1 MASLAAEMGAAGKA
15 AMATATT
22 GARGAKSGPS
32 RVVRPRGREA
42 WDKDSPH
49 PYATTRTPPATLG
62 VRVFVGRCTV
72 LHEKFYKFTVRG
84 GDARGWAYERP
95 IIFAVVNHTTMGG
108 NTVVHERCISYV
120 MGKGQ
125 RVQSPREP
133 MNILPHKFVCLHVWL
148 SGSPD
153 DLSGKNHLALARM
166 V

>member
-62 VRVFVGRCTV
+62 VRVV
-72 LHEKFYKFTVRG
+72 LSAVLQYYTRNFISSQCGVEMHGNGLDGQLITHTPSLQHKPLTN
-84 GDARGWAYERP
+84 P
-95 IIFAVVNHTTMGG
+95 IIRARDGLRTHQGQHTHGD
-108 NTVVHERCISYV
+108 
-120 MGKGQ
+120 
-125 RVQSPREP
+125 P
-133 MNILPHKFVCLHVWL
+133 
-148 SGSPD
+148 
-153 DLSGKNHLALARM
+153 
-166 V
+166 